1 MQNQHAVLYL
11 HLKDTCSIAHL
22 KMKAAVST
30 AVNSVHFCS
39 AYRFFFAWAI
49 LCFNIKKNQ
58 QVIISHKTENLIFD
72 HKKSA

>member
-11 HLKDTCSIAHL
+11 HLKDTGSIAYL
-22 KMKAAVST
+22 KVKAAVST

-49 LCFNIKKNQ
+49 LCFNIKQFPLN
-58 QVIISHKTENLIFD
+58 VISQD
-72 HKKSA
+72 